1 VRIKKIMNGEKL
13 NTLKCNNC
21 SAESPAG
28 SIYCTECGNPL
39 PKKRTNTESMK
50 SVCPHCYAEFDDDI
64 DFCKECGTKTKK
76 ITYESDITICLRC
89 YSEIGS
95 DLKYCPVCSSCINS
109 NTSSDKLCP
118 KCLKEVPPGRPY
130 CLYCGT
136 PVDAKKSLTTK
147 IREKLKSHRDSIKK
161 NPQDQPLIST
171 PSTRNDS
178 IQTGDNYVIDEEVGK
193 TSAPQ
198 HPPISWE
205 KVNQI
210 IEDEKEKDLKPGYLI
225 CNSCGDYYELKLGE
239 SPDEFIC
246 ECSCGGILVHKLEL

>member
-1 VRIKKIMNGEKL
+1 MRIKKIMNGEKL

-28 SIYCTECGNPL
+28 SIYCTECGNLL

-76 ITYESDITICLRC
+76 ITYESDITICPRC